1 MIFPK
6 VRFFC
11 DSSLKAVLS
20 PPRHFQEGCVTI
32 KNYYLCNHRCIS
44 NPTENEN
51 RKIIFPFSRNGCCII
66 LQDGG
71 RENRHRNLSGTPE
84 DSPRAF
90 ILDQDIHDFEQAWI
104 QPQGAK

>member
-51 RKIIFPFSRNGCCII
+51 RKIIFPFSRNGCLPINQR
-66 LQDGG
+66 LDAVEELTKDFALRGG
-71 RENRHRNLSGTPE
+71 LRE
-84 DSPRAF
+84 ACK
-90 ILDQDIHDFEQAWI
+90 DIHDFEQAWI